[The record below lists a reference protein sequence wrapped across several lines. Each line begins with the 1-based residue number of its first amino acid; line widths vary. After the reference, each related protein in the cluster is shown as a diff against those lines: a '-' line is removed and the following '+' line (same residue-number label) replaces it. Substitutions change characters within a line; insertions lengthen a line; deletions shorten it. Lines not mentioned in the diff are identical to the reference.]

1 MNAVDVL
8 MLILFAFTTFAGFR
22 QGFIVE
28 LAGMVGAV
36 AALGIARLEYADIR
50 TILEQFAAR
59 SPWLT
64 IVAYLLVFLVVWGA
78 IIIVARKLR
87 LLVRLMML
95 GWLDRLGGAVIGL
108 VQGALLIALL
118 LYFARRVPPTGIRH
132 LANHAALAP
141 IFLSVMPLLGH
152 VFPHVPR

>member
-1 MNAVDVL
+1 MNVVDVL
-8 MLILFAFTTFAGFR
+8 LLILLAFTTFTGIR
-22 QGFIVE
+22 QGFVVE
-28 LAGMVGAV
+28 IAGILGAV
-36 AALGIARLEYADIR
+36 AALGVARLEYVDVR
-50 TILEQFAAR
+50 TILEQFAAK

-64 IVAYLLVFLVVWGA
+64 IVAYLLVFVVMWGA

-108 VQGALLIALL
+108 VQGALLVALL
-118 LYFARRVPPTGIRH
+118 LYFARRVPQTGIRH
-132 LANHAALAP
+132 LANHSALAP
-141 IFLSVMPLLGH
+141 IFLSVMPLLSH

>member
-1 MNAVDVL
+1 VNAVDI
-8 MLILFAFTTFAGFR
+8 LILVVLAFTSFAGFR
-22 QGFIVE
+22 QGFILEV
-28 LAGMVGAV
+28 AGILGAV
-36 AALGIARLEYADIR
+36 AALGVARLEYVDAR

-64 IVAYLLVFLVVWGA
+64 IVAYLVVFLVVWGA
-78 IIIVARKLR
+78 IIIVARKIR

-108 VQGALLIALL
+108 VQGALLVALL
-118 LYFARRVPPTGIRH
+118 LYFARRVPPSGIRH
-132 LANHAALAP
+132 LANHSALAP

>member
-1 MNAVDVL
+1 MNALDVL
-8 MLILFAFTTFAGFR
+8 LLILLAVTAFAGFR

-28 LAGMVGAV
+28 VAGILGAV
-36 AALGIARLEYADIR
+36 AALGVARLEYVDVR
-50 TILEQFAAR
+50 TILEQLAAK

-64 IVAYLLVFLVVWGA
+64 IVAYVLVFLVVWGA

-95 GWLDRLGGAVIGL
+95 GWLDRLGGAIIGL
-108 VQGALLIALL
+108 VQGALLVALL
-118 LYFARRVPPTGIRH
+118 LYFARRVPQTGIRH
-132 LANHAALAP
+132 LANHSALAP
-141 IFLSVMPLLGH
+141 TFLSAMPLLSH